1 MASLRERLLKRSA
14 PTPAPDAA
22 TGDTQPSGNGTQPPG
37 LPEFT
42 PQSVT
47 QVSKISMLSTL
58 RGRTTLPGRSSV
70 GSRSTQNFVSRVDTQ
85 VLSPVEQLKVDLHRR
100 LIERLDLEALEQ
112 ITDEAVLVQQIRNAV
127 VEFLRT
133 ESTPLSQIEREEVI
147 EQIVYEVTGLG
158 PLEPLFRDHTITD
171 ILVNGPKDVYV
182 ERKGKLSRVPTSFRN
197 DSHLLAII
205 DRIVSRVG
213 RRVDE
218 SSPMV
223 DARLPD
229 GSRVNAIIPPLALDG
244 PVLSIRRFGAQITID
259 QLLEYGAL
267 TTEMVDLLA
276 GCVQARLNV
285 LISGGTGSG
294 KTTLLN
300 ALSSFI
306 PAAERVVT
314 IEDAAELRLQQEH
327 VVRLETRPP
336 NAEGRGEVL
345 ARDLVKNALRM
356 RPDRIIVGEVRGA
369 EALDM
374 LQAMNTGHEGSL
386 TTIHANSPRDALARI
401 ETMIQF
407 AGTSLPSK
415 ALREQIASALDVII
429 QVSRLS
435 DGTRRVTS
443 VTEVTSMEGD
453 VISAQEIF
461 RFRRQG
467 VSSEGVVVGRFEA
480 TGVRPGF
487 SDRLRVAGV
496 ELPQSLFS
504 AV

>member
-1 MASLRERLLKRSA
+1 MASLRERLLGRNNAGLTPKSNA
-14 PTPAPDAA
+14 AQNGAHPTPEPQNATSVVDGSMSTVPAPAA
-22 TGDTQPSGNGTQPPG
+22 
-37 LPEFT
+37 
-42 PQSVT
+42 
-47 QVSKISMLSTL
+47 STMP
-58 RGRTTLPGRSSV
+58 TLPT
-70 GSRSTQNFVSRVDTQ
+70 SRTAGITSRTGHTFAPRLETAA
-85 VLSPVEQLKVDLHRR
+85 LSPVDQLKVDLHRR
-100 LIERLDLEALEQ
+100 LIDRLDLEALEQ
-112 ITDEAVLVQQIRNAV
+112 IKDEHVLVQQIRNAV
-127 VEFLRT
+127 VEFLRS
-133 ESTPLSQIEREEVI
+133 ESTPLSQVEREEVI

-158 PLEPLFRDHTITD
+158 PIEPLFRDHSITD

-182 ERKGKLSRVPTSFRN
+182 ERRGKLARVPTSFRN
-197 DSHLLAII
+197 NQHLLAII

-259 QLLEYGAL
+259 QLLELGAL
-267 TTEMVDLLA
+267 TPEMVDLLA

-306 PAAERVVT
+306 PAAERIVT

-356 RPDRIIVGEVRGA
+356 RPDRIIVGEVRGT

-386 TTIHANSPRDALARI
+386 TTVHANSPRDALARI

-415 ALREQIASALDVII
+415 AMREQISSALDVII

-443 VTEVTSMEGD
+443 VTEVTTMEGD

-467 VSSEGVVVGRFEA
+467 VSNDGVVVGRFEA

-487 SDRLRVAGV
+487 IDRLRVAGV
-496 ELPQSLFS
+496 DLPPNMF
-504 AV
+504 AMM